1 MNAVTRPNHPTAGMW
16 TGTVDGR
23 GTMIGGLTN
32 WALARGTGSVSKIA
46 VKISLRR
53 MAAPFFANYSPSRI
67 A

>member
-1 MNAVTRPNHPTAGMW
+1 MW

-32 WALARGTGSVSKIA
+32 WAQMGRTDSASKIA
-46 VKISLRR
+46 VKNGLRR